1 MNAYFSYHHILRAPT
16 GAALACYRL
25 AATLAKRYFPQVTMV
40 THEKFVHAFKDLP
53 FTQIITDFGDLPQYP
68 LHNLAK
74 LRTIQLAAEKG
85 EPFVHIDGDVFL
97 YKALPLEIQAAGVF
111 AETTQPFVFF
121 DFDIIPFVAQAPEQG
136 PFAQPLATHQAYRCG
151 IVGGHNTTF
160 LHEWATAALTLAL
173 HPSNARYFSKF
184 HTAKVWNNT
193 LSKKLTAKNR
203 APAWL
208 IERYTLWRL
217 AQDRNVKVDLLF
229 PTPYFDQERA
239 KEIGYVH
246 LGGLDKAPKYTKQL
260 LATLQRDVIP
270 KVAQDPEQ
278 TPKIEK
284 NIKHYALGAAKAV
297 KAMAL
302 PETEQSNAR
311 LDICKTCDQ
320 WTGTRCKICGCF
332 TKLKVRI
339 PEEKCPLGKW

>member
-1 MNAYFSYHHILRAPT
+1 MNAYFSYHHPLRPPT

-25 AATLAKRYFPQVTMV
+25 AATLAQRYYPRVTMV
-40 THEKFVHAFKDLP
+40 VQPKWAHVFQDLP
-53 FTQIITDFGDLPQYP
+53 FTEILTDFEDLPRYP
-68 LHNLAK
+68 IHNLAK
-74 LRTIQLAAEKG
+74 LRAIQLAAQRG

-97 YKALPLEIQAAGVF
+97 YKPLPLEVQAAGVF
-111 AETTQPFVFF
+111 AETQQPFVFF
-121 DFDIIPFVAQAPEQG
+121 DFDIIPFVAQVPEKG
-136 PFAQPLATHQAYRCG
+136 PFDLPLATHQAYRCG
-151 IVGGHNTTF
+151 IVGGHNTAF
-160 LHEWATAALTLAL
+160 LGEWATAALNLAL
-173 HPSNARYFSKF
+173 HPSNERYFSKF
-184 HTAKVWNNT
+184 HVAKVWNAE
-193 LSKKLTAKNR
+193 LSKKLVTKNR

-208 IERYTLWRL
+208 LERYTLWRM
-217 AQDRNVKVDLLF
+217 AHDTNTHVQLLF

-260 LATLQRDVIP
+260 LATLKRDIP
-270 KVAQDPEQ
+270 KINPDASQPV
-278 TPKIEK
+278 KVEK
-284 NIKHYALGAAKAV
+284 NLKHYALGAAKAV

>member
-1 MNAYFSYHHILRAPT
+1 MNAYFSYHHILRPPT

-40 THEKFVHAFKDLP
+40 THEKFAYVFKGLP
-53 FTQIITDFGDLPQYP
+53 FTQVLTDFDDLPQYP

-85 EPFVHIDGDVFL
+85 NPFIHIDGDVFL
-97 YKALPLEIQAAGVF
+97 YKALPLEIQTAGVF
-111 AETTQPFVFF
+111 AETVQPFVFF
-121 DFDIIPFVAQAPEQG
+121 DFNMIPFVGQVSEQG

-151 IVGGHNTTF
+151 IVGGHNTAF

-173 HPSNARYFSKF
+173 HPSNARYFGKF
-184 HTAKVWNNT
+184 HTAQVWNSE
-193 LSKKLTAKNR
+193 LSKKITTKNR
-203 APAWL
+203 SPAWF

-217 AQDRNVKVDLLF
+217 AQDKNVNVDLLF
-229 PTPYFDQERA
+229 PTPYFDQDRA

-260 LATLQRDVIP
+260 LSTLTRDVP
-270 KVAQDPEQ
+270 KINSVASEPV
-278 TPKIEK
+278 KIEK

-297 KAMAL
+297 KAMTL